1 VVGSE
6 SVKVEGR
13 AVSDS
18 LEQAFD
24 VGMHTAYWAG
34 KTPDAPAIIFQD
46 EVTTYARTNARSNQ
60 LARVLRRA
68 GLRPN
73 DAIAL
78 LAPNRPEFAEVY
90 FASLRTGLRISPV
103 AYKLRPEES
112 GYIVNDCEARALI
125 IMGHPGETDAQV
137 PVLPDRVVLKLA
149 LDMDIPGYDSYEEA
163 LANESAAD
171 LEWPVLGSWMLY
183 TSGTT
188 GRPKGVYRSDK
199 VTLANRR
206 NPQSLPAEYQGRLP
220 GDGPTLST
228 GPLYHA
234 TVNSGMHG
242 ALSRGGTLVL
252 MDHFDPEEFLRL
264 IEKYRITNTVV
275 VPTMFHR
282 LLQLPEDVRKKYDI
296 SSLQFLMHGAA
307 PCSVHI
313 KRQMIEWMGPIIN
326 EYYGSTEQAGGSMID
341 AETWLKKPGSVG
353 KPMATSPVLIL
364 GPDMEPLPPM
374 EPGFIYGVAPD
385 QGRFEYFKDYKKTSD
400 AYIGNL
406 VTLGDVGYLDEDG
419 YLFLTDR
426 SANLIISG
434 GVNIYPAEVDE
445 VLLGHPAIADAA
457 TIGVPNEEWGEEV
470 LSVVEL
476 QPGYEGTPEL
486 SAELIAYC
494 RDQLAHFKCPRS
506 IAYLDKLPRSD
517 AGKLLKRELRETF
530 RGANK

>member
-1 VVGSE
+1 MSDGHAE
-6 SVKVEGR
+6 F
-13 AVSDS
+13 DS
-18 LEQAFD
+18 LQQAFD
-24 VGMHTAYWAG
+24 VGMHIAYWAG
-34 KTPDAPAIIFQD
+34 QTPEAPAIIFED
-46 EVTTYARTNARSNQ
+46 KITTYDRLNKRTNQ
-60 LARVLRRA
+60 LARVFRRA
-68 GLRPN
+68 GLQPN
-73 DAIAL
+73 DAVAL

-90 FASLRTGLRISPV
+90 FAVLRTGLRISPI

-125 IMGHPGETDAQV
+125 IMGHAGEGDAQI
-137 PVLPDRVVLKLA
+137 PIIPERVELKLA
-149 LDMDIPGYDSYEEA
+149 LDMEIPGYDSYEDA
-163 LANESAAD
+163 LAAESDTD

-188 GRPKGVYRSDK
+188 GRPKGVYRADK
-199 VTLANRR
+199 VTTANRR
-206 NPQSLPAEYQGRLP
+206 NPQALPEAFKGMQA
-220 GDGPTLST
+220 DGPTLST

-234 TVNSGMHG
+234 TVNAGMHG
-242 ALSRGGTLVL
+242 ALSRGAALIL

-264 IEKYRITNTVV
+264 IEKYRITSTVV

-282 LLQLPEDVRKKYDI
+282 LLQLPEDARKKYDL
-296 SSLQFLMHGAA
+296 SSLQNLGHGAA

-313 KRQMIEWMGPIIN
+313 KRQMIEWLGPILS
-326 EYYGSTEQAGGSMID
+326 EYYGSTEQAGGSLID
-341 AETWLKKPGSVG
+341 SETWLKKPGSVG
-353 KPMATSPVLIL
+353 KPMEMSPVFIM
-364 GPDMEPLPPM
+364 GPDMQPLPPM
-374 EPGFIYGVAPD
+374 EPGVIYGVAPD
-385 QGRFEYFKDYKKTSD
+385 KGRFEYFKDYEKTSD
-400 AYIGNL
+400 AYQGNL

-445 VLLGHPAIADAA
+445 VLLSHPAIVDAA

-486 SAELIAYC
+486 SAELIAFC
-494 RDQLAHFKCPRS
+494 RDRLAHFKCPRS
-506 IAYLDKLPRSD
+506 IAYMDKLPRSD

-530 RGANK
+530 RGASK